1 MSLTPVPCGRYS
13 CLHFTDK
20 ETEHQ
25 RGSII
30 SPRSHSY
37 SAPEQGS
44 CYFTMLC
51 APGWL
56 ISSTLHLGIYPSPP
70 GLGGLRR
77 RGALVSLPISPL
89 GSSPRS
95 CMRTQPTSVGTCYSE
110 AGGTR
115 LGKEPGPCR
124 WRCFQQSL
132 QRRSQTCGRKRSL
145 SGEGLGGTFVSFSGV
160 EGQLAPE
167 PRAPVQGR
175 GPGYPP
181 LVTTPSSPPQGWA
194 KLGGG
199 GNRRGG
205 GGG

>member
-1 MSLTPVPCGRYS
+1 MLNALPAVSCLSLTPVPCGRYS

-37 SAPEQGS
+37 SAPEQGP

-56 ISSTLHLGIYPSPP
+56 ILSTLHLGICPSPP

-95 CMRTQPTSVGTCYSE
+95 CMRTQPTSAGTCYSE

-115 LGKEPGPCR
+115 LGREPGPYR

-160 EGQLAPE
+160 EGQ
-167 PRAPVQGR
+167 
-175 GPGYPP
+175 
-181 LVTTPSSPPQGWA
+181 WA
-194 KLGGG
+194 H
-199 GNRRGG
+199 
-205 GGG
+205 